1 MPVAEEGYALELLPQ
16 FEEDMRE
23 AIDYIRLTLRNPVA
37 AGKLLDDAF
46 DAIYERQSAPESFEP
61 YPSKL
66 DRELPYYRIPVG
78 NFIVLYVV
86 IGNVMEIR
94 RFIYARRNWQG
105 WTL

>member
-1 MPVAEEGYALELLPQ
+1 MSMAGRKHALEFLPQ
-16 FEEDMRE
+16 FEEDLRE
-23 AIDYIRLTLRNPVA
+23 AIDYIRLTLRNPTA

-66 DRELPYYRIPVG
+66 DREHPYYRIPVG

-86 IGNVMEIR
+86 IGNVMEVR
-94 RFIYARRNWQG
+94 RFIYARRNWQA
-105 WTL
+105 WPL